1 MELWLSLF
9 NAETEEDLEKLEELS
24 HVMKQVIEAYRS
36 ITAAPEFHEMERL
49 NVTNLKQTI
58 YWTNIESE
66 PLAVASGS
74 LS

>member
-36 ITAAPEFHEMERL
+36 ITASPEFHEIERL
-49 NVTNLKQTI
+49 RSKARHDAA
-58 YWTNIESE
+58 
-66 PLAVASGS
+66 LA
-74 LS
+74 